1 MKTVIVV
8 LFGFFLIDVLEVQ
21 AYYHDDIG
29 IPTATKIKALEEAI
43 QANGTINIENRIIGG
58 EIAFNSYPFF
68 AGLIISIYG
77 KSENSI
83 CGSSLLSSN
92 RLVTA
97 AHCNY
102 DGRQSAYKFEV
113 VLGSNLMF
121 FGGERFVTN
130 EIVVHPYYDHKYFT
144 NDIAILYLYQK
155 VVFTNTVK
163 PIRLPNDGEQTNTF
177 AGYSAIA
184 VGFGKT
190 STNQKH
196 AKTVLSQVKLQVI
209 DNAQC
214 VRSYDFNEV
223 TPNTICTSGVGM
235 AGPVGTCGG
244 DSGGPLFVYNNREPV
259 LIGITSFGSK
269 YFGCEA
275 GVPAGY
281 TRVTSF
287 VNFIQQH
294 LY

>member
-1 MKTVIVV
+1 MKTIIVV
-8 LFGFFLIDVLEVQ
+8 FFGFFLIDVLEVQ

-68 AGLIISIYG
+68 AGLVISIYG
-77 KSENSI
+77 TSNKSI

-97 AHCNY
+97 AHCDH
-102 DGRQSAYKFEV
+102 DGSKSAYEFEV
-113 VLGSNLMF
+113 VLGSNQMF
-121 FGGERFVTN
+121 IGGEHFVTN
-130 EIVVHPYYDHKYFT
+130 EIVVHPYYDHQHFT
-144 NDIAILYLYQK
+144 NDIAILYLHQN
-155 VVFTNTVK
+155 VVFTSTVK
-163 PIRLPNDGEQTNTF
+163 PIRLPNDGELTNTF
-177 AGYSAIA
+177 VGCSAIA

-190 STNQKH
+190 STYQEH
-196 AKTVLSQVKLQVI
+196 ARNVLSHVKLQVI
-209 DNAQC
+209 DNAEC
-214 VRSYDFNEV
+214 VRFYNFNEV
-223 TPNTICTSGVGM
+223 TANTICTSGIGM
-235 AGPVGTCGG
+235 AGPVGTCNG

-269 YFGCEA
+269 HFGCEA
-275 GVPAGY
+275 GIPAGY

-287 VNFIQQH
+287 VNFIKQH